1 MKKMIIAG
9 LIALSPA
16 VVMADNIGNCGWGS
30 KVFDGQSGVMPQV
43 FAATT
48 NGSTGNQT
56 FGISSG
62 TSGCTQDGT
71 VKTSWKTAMFIDGNK
86 KQLARDMSQGQGE
99 TLDALASLIGID
111 QAQKAKFFQL
121 TQEKFSSIF
130 YSEDASAADIS
141 NALKTVMSSDS
152 ELAVYAVNI

>member
-9 LIALSPA
+9 LIALSPT
-16 VVMADNIGNCGWGS
+16 VVMAANIGNCGWGS

-71 VKTSWKTAMFIDGNK
+71 VTSSWKTAMFIDGNK

-111 QAQKAKFFQL
+111 DAQKPRFFQL
-121 TQEKFSSIF
+121 TQEKFPVIY
-130 YSEDASAADIS
+130 YSEDASATDIS
-141 NALKTVMSSDS
+141 NALKAVMSSDS
-152 ELAVYAVNI
+152 GLAVYAANI